1 MPNVLNKI
9 PKSALNVLNILENR
23 GYEAYIV
30 GGAVRDMI
38 MNRKVVDYDI
48 CTNALP
54 EDVRKV
60 FLENKY
66 KVIETGIK
74 HGTVTVV
81 SNNASYEVTTFRSDG
96 AYLDNRHPDKVNF
109 NVSLEEDL
117 KRRDFTI
124 NALAC
129 DANGKIYDFH
139 GGIEDIHQ
147 KTIRTVGNPN
157 TRFKE
162 DALRMLR
169 ALRFKMTL
177 KFEIEEKT
185 EKAIIANSDLIKK
198 VSIERINSETEKILD
213 NCGRTSLNGLDIILR
228 KAYDYNIHLNK
239 NDKEV
244 LKRMPDHIM
253 KISYLYSKF
262 KEDELNN
269 RINSLRLSNE
279 KRNIIKRNISVT
291 IIKDEDLLDE
301 YHIKKYLS
309 KYGQNEGFLL
319 IQYLCYLKNFD
330 ILIIKEKINSLSNS
344 IVTLKTLDLD
354 GEDLIELGYNGKQ
367 IGLILNQL
375 VELVLKGK
383 VKNEKKLLI
392 RNIKKCKLQDT
403 QN

>member
-9 PKSALNVLNILENR
+9 PKSALNVLYILNNR

-38 MNRKVVDYDI
+38 MNRKAVDYDI

-81 SNNASYEVTTFRSDG
+81 SNNASYEVTTFRTDG
-96 AYLDNRHPDKVNF
+96 EYLDNRHPKNVKF
-109 NVSLEEDL
+109 NASLEEDL

-129 DANGKIYDFH
+129 DANGNIHDFH
-139 GGIEDIHQ
+139 SGLEDIRL
-147 KTIRTVGNPN
+147 KIIRTVGNPSS
-157 TRFKE
+157 RFKE

-169 ALRFKMTL
+169 ALRFKVTL

-185 EKAIIANSDLIKK
+185 EKAIISNSDLIKK

-213 NCGRTSLNGLDIILR
+213 NLGRISLNGLEILLR
-228 KAYDYNIHLNK
+228 KAYDYNIRLTK

-244 LKRMPDHIM
+244 IKRMPDHVM
-253 KISYLYSKF
+253 KVSYLYSKYN
-262 KEDELNN
+262 EEELTN
-269 RINSLRLSNE
+269 RINDLKLSNE
-279 KRNIIKRNISVT
+279 KKNIIKRNIIVT
-291 IIKDEDLLDE
+291 KIKDEELLDE

-309 KYGQNEGFLL
+309 EYGQNEGFLL

-330 ILIIKEKINSLSNS
+330 ILIIKEKIDSLASS
-344 IVTLKTLDLD
+344 IVSLKTLDLD

-375 VELVLKGK
+375 VDLVLKGK
-383 VKNEKKLLI
+383 VKNEKKFLI
-392 RNIKKCKLQDT
+392 RNIKKCKLE
-403 QN
+403 

>member
-9 PKSALNVLNILENR
+9 PKSALNVLSILENR
-23 GYEAYIV
+23 GYKAYIV

-38 MNRKVVDYDI
+38 MNRKAVDYDI

-54 EDVRKV
+54 DDVRKV
-60 FLENKY
+60 FLDHKY

-74 HGTVTVV
+74 HGTVTVS
-81 SNNASYEVTTFRSDG
+81 SNNTSYEVTTFRTDG
-96 AYLDNRHPDKVNF
+96 EYLDNRHPKNVKF

-129 DANGKIYDFH
+129 DAQGKIYDFH
-139 GGIEDIHQ
+139 NGISDIQQ
-147 KTIRTVGNPN
+147 KIIKTVGNPN
-157 TRFKE
+157 IRFKE

-169 ALRFKMTL
+169 ALRFKATL

-185 EKAIIANSDLIKK
+185 AKAIISNCDLIKN

-213 NCGRTSLNGLDIILR
+213 NCGRTSLNGFEIVLR
-228 KAYDYNIHLNK
+228 KAYDYNIRLTK

-244 LKRMPDHIM
+244 IKRMPDHIM
-253 KISYLYSKF
+253 KVSYLYSKF
-262 KEDELNN
+262 KEDELNK
-269 RINSLRLSNE
+269 RINDLKLSNE
-279 KRNIIKRNISVT
+279 KKNIIKRNILVT
-291 IIKDEDLLDE
+291 QIKDEELLDE

-309 KYGQNEGFLL
+309 EYGQNDGFLL

-330 ILIIKEKINSLSNS
+330 ILIIKEKINSLLGS
-344 IVTLKTLDLD
+344 IVTIKTLDLD

-375 VELVLKGK
+375 VDLVLKGK
-383 VKNEKKLLI
+383 VKNEKKFLI
-392 RNIKKCKLQDT
+392 RNIKKCKLD
-403 QN
+403 

>member
-1 MPNVLNKI
+1 MSNVLNKI
-9 PKSALNVLNILENR
+9 PKSALNVLNILEGR

-38 MNRKVVDYDI
+38 MNRKAVDYDI

-129 DANGKIYDFH
+129 DLNGKIYDFH
-139 GGIEDIHQ
+139 SGIEDIRQ

-169 ALRFKMTL
+169 ALRFKMIL

-198 VSIERINSETEKILD
+198 VSIERINSEAEKILD
-213 NCGRTSLNGLDIILR
+213 NCGRTSFNGLEILFR

-262 KEDELNN
+262 KEDELND
-269 RINSLRLSNE
+269 RINSLKLSNE

-291 IIKDEDLLDE
+291 KIKDEDLLDE

-309 KYGQNEGFLL
+309 DYGQNEGFLL

-330 ILIIKEKINSLSNS
+330 ILIIKEKINSLASS

-375 VELVLKGK
+375 VDLVLKGK
-383 VKNEKKLLI
+383 VKNEKKFLI
-392 RNIKKCKLQDT
+392 RNIKKCKLEEA

>member
-1 MPNVLNKI
+1 M
-9 PKSALNVLNILENR
+9 
-23 GYEAYIV
+23 
-30 GGAVRDMI
+30 
-38 MNRKVVDYDI
+38 
-48 CTNALP
+48 
-54 EDVRKV
+54 
-60 FLENKY
+60 
-66 KVIETGIK
+66 
-74 HGTVTVV
+74 
-81 SNNASYEVTTFRSDG
+81 
-96 AYLDNRHPDKVNF
+96 YLDNRHPDKVNF

-129 DANGKIYDFH
+129 DVNGKIYDFH
-139 GGIEDIHQ
+139 GGIDDIHQ
-147 KTIRTVGNPN
+147 KIIRTVGNPN

-177 KFEIEEKT
+177 KFEIEEST

-213 NCGRTSLNGLDIILR
+213 NCGRTSFNGLEILFR

-262 KEDELNN
+262 KEDELND
-269 RINSLRLSNE
+269 RINSLKLSNE

-291 IIKDEDLLDE
+291 KIKDEDLLDE

-309 KYGQNEGFLL
+309 DYGQNEGFLL

-330 ILIIKEKINSLSNS
+330 ILIIKEKINSLASS

-375 VELVLKGK
+375 VDLVLKGK
-383 VKNEKKLLI
+383 VKNEKKFLI
-392 RNIKKCKLQDT
+392 RNIKKCKLEEA